1 MVRYNTNN
9 KCIKTIKK
17 KEKILNRSEMLTL
30 TKLQITQKLQS
41 SLSTAK
47 GRLSR
52 VGGRLAGD
60 SKHCES
66 PKSVVY

>member
-1 MVRYNTNN
+1 
-9 KCIKTIKK
+9 
-17 KEKILNRSEMLTL
+17 MLTL

-60 SKHCES
+60 CKHCES